1 MTATVLRNVLFYVFK
16 FTNLYIIIL
25 KFFGNMLEL
34 VFITYLFFLQ
44 NYIFGI
50 CFFYN
55 FNKIWYFSIGV
66 FLCVFMFLFFL
77 FDILV
82 FLASSQIS
90 VFSFGVFGNI
100 LELVFL
106 RFSPWVGVHLIL
118 LYFSRISLLTPNIF
132 FCWWWTVGGGRC
144 HFGIQYSL

>member
-1 MTATVLRNVLFYVFK
+1 MTPTVLRNVLFYVFK
-16 FTNLYIIIL
+16 FTNWCIIIL
-25 KFFGNMLEL
+25 KFFGNILEL

-50 CFFYN
+50 CFSTISIKLVFFNWCSFVCFFVCFYVS
-55 FNKIWYFSIGV
+55 FV
-66 FLCVFMFLFFL
+66 L

-100 LELVFL
+100 L
-106 RFSPWVGVHLIL
+106 
-118 LYFSRISLLTPNIF
+118 
-132 FCWWWTVGGGRC
+132 
-144 HFGIQYSL
+144 

>member
-16 FTNLYIIIL
+16 FTNLCIIIL

-66 FLCVFMFLFFL
+66 FLCVFMFLFFYL
-77 FDILV
+77 IFWSFWLVHRLVYFHLV
-82 FLASSQIS
+82 FL
-90 VFSFGVFGNI
+90 VTF
-100 LELVFL
+100 
-106 RFSPWVGVHLIL
+106 
-118 LYFSRISLLTPNIF
+118 
-132 FCWWWTVGGGRC
+132 
-144 HFGIQYSL
+144 